1 MKREEYLRMIN
12 FGALLSNTSNF
23 LYTYILIALL
33 IFAGLYF
40 TVRTRGVQF
49 RLFPEALRV
58 LGEKKKDGKDISSFQ
73 ALMISTASRVGTGNI
88 AGVANAIIAAT
99 VIGGYGAVFWMWL
112 LALIGAASAF
122 IESTLAQCYK
132 EKHGDNWVGGPAY
145 YIQKALGSRFFG
157 VVFAVLLI
165 ACGRISAPC
174 SAACTFHTRLISNLL
189 QVLAEKNL
197 SLAGKLGHLS
207 GRTIRE
213 RLLSYLEEQAART
226 GRATVT
232 VPFDRQA
239 LADYLCVDRSALS
252 RTIGALQR
260 EGVLTVRRDRFTL
273 NF

>member
-1 MKREEYLRMIN
+1 MQAYL
-12 FGALLSNTSNF
+12 GALRRAALF
-23 LYTYILIALL
+23 RGREDEQILTAVDCL
-33 IFAGLYF
+33 G
-40 TVRTRGVQF
+40 GQ
-49 RLFPEALRV
+49 LRRYQ
-58 LGEKKKDGKDISSFQ
+58 K
-73 ALMISTASRVGTGNI
+73 
-88 AGVANAIIAAT
+88 
-99 VIGGYGAVFWMWL
+99 
-112 LALIGAASAF
+112 GAAVLRAG
-122 IESTLAQCYK
+122 E
-132 EKHGDNWVGGPAY
+132 PATH
-145 YIQKALGSRFFG
+145 LG
-157 VVFAVLLI
+157 VVLTGQVQVSRARADGQRVVMGSMGPGGLFAESYACARAESLPVTVTAAADAAVLLI
-165 ACGRISAPC
+165 DCGRISAPC

>member
-1 MKREEYLRMIN
+1 MEAYL
-12 FGALLSNTSNF
+12 GALRRVALFHGMGDRELLSMLDCLGARLRQYSKGDV
-23 LYTYILIALL
+23 
-33 IFAGLYF
+33 IFHAGD
-40 TVRTRGVQF
+40 
-49 RLFPEALRV
+49 P
-58 LGEKKKDGKDISSFQ
+58 
-73 ALMISTASRVGTGNI
+73 
-88 AGVANAIIAAT
+88 AT
-99 VIGGYGAVFWMWL
+99 HLGAVLTGQVQVSRTKADGQRVVMGEIRPGGLF
-112 LALIGAASAF
+112 A
-122 IESTLAQCYK
+122 ES
-132 EKHGDNWVGGPAY
+132 
-145 YIQKALGSRFFG
+145 
-157 VVFAVLLI
+157 FACARAESLPVLLI
-165 ACGRISAPC
+165 DCGRISAPC